1 MTLTEI
7 RAEMVMKTERKIQ
20 EMKNRNIPLPAH
32 YTDMC
37 ELCDQL
43 SQEIYDFAVNTV
55 VQIADRNHLRWDM
68 TTLLEDVHEDI
79 CALTNGAI
87 DILLSTPRAGK
98 YELAG
103 GGEQRKV
110 EREAFRYVPVTGEA
124 LTRFFQG
131 LSGWIRGRWDFG
143 PVA

>member
-32 YTDMC
+32 HTDMC

-68 TTLLEDVHEDI
+68 TMLLEDVHQDI

-87 DILLSTPRAGK
+87 DILLSTPSAGK
-98 YELAG
+98 YDLAR
-103 GGEQRKV
+103 GGEQRKA
-110 EREAFRYVPVTGEA
+110 ERKAFRYIPVTGET

-143 PVA
+143 PAA

>member
-20 EMKNRNIPLPAH
+20 EMKNRNIALPAH
-32 YTDMC
+32 HTDMC

-55 VQIADRNHLRWDM
+55 IQIADRNHLRQEM
-68 TTLLEDVHEDI
+68 ATLLEAVHEDI

-87 DILLSTPRAGK
+87 DIILSSPIAGR
-98 YELAG
+98 YDLTGAEA
-103 GGEQRKV
+103 QRKV
-110 EREAFRYVPVTGEA
+110 ERKAFRYIPVTGEA
-124 LTRFFQG
+124 LLRLFQG
-131 LSGWIRGRWDFG
+131 LSGWIRGRWYFG
-143 PVA
+143 PAA